1 MNVSIDVSA
10 VVIPFAI
17 RKELAP
23 VIKRVS
29 SIIPGLHVVDAD
41 IPLSDICRDDQRLEQ
56 VVLGREFH
64 ISLGRTVPIRAH
76 QIESIVLMLRQK
88 LQSQKGL
95 VQFYCLLHFLV
106 CSQVMVLNIMFA
118 SVLPNCFLFISSFDE
133 PDI

>member
-23 VIKRVS
+23 VIKRVPA
-29 SIIPGLHVVDAD
+29 IVPGLQVVDAD

-64 ISLGRTVPIRAH
+64 ISLGRTVPIRVH

-95 VQFYCLLHFLV
+95 VQFSCLLHFFGLCSGYGATYHV
-106 CSQVMVLNIMFA
+106 CL
-118 SVLPNCFLFISSFDE
+118 CSS
-133 PDI
+133 

>member
-29 SIIPGLHVVDAD
+29 AIVPGLHVVDAD
-41 IPLSDICRDDQRLEQ
+41 IPLSDICKDDQRLEQ
-56 VVLGREFH
+56 VVLGREYH
-64 ISLGRTVPIRAH
+64 ISLGRTVPIRVH

-95 VQFYCLLHFLV
+95 ILFSCFLHFLG
-106 CSQVMVLNIMFA
+106 CAQVTVLHIMF
-118 SVLPNCFLFISSFDE
+118 SFVLPNCFLFVSSFDE